1 LARCV
6 GNYRHTGAQSPGTF
20 KNALVKWW
28 GSEAVKKKVRA
39 KMGWQAAS
47 ARTSA
52 ASDIRSTFVD
62 DNGKLWRWI
71 VDDRMRDY
79 GDIDFERRVIRIN
92 HAIHK
97 RERESLIDTL
107 FHEELHRLFP
117 NLGERAICAM
127 TQVLLPTLSAQYRS
141 WLYSRIRRRQ

>member
-1 LARCV
+1 
-6 GNYRHTGAQSPGTF
+6 
-20 KNALVKWW
+20 
-28 GSEAVKKKVRA
+28 VKKKVRA

-47 ARTSA
+47 ARTSF

-117 NLGERAICAM
+117 NLGERSICAM
-127 TQVLLPTLSAQYRS
+127 TQVLLPTLSPQYRA
-141 WLYSRIRRRQ
+141 WLYSRIRRRKYS

>member
-1 LARCV
+1 M
-6 GNYRHTGAQSPGTF
+6 GF
-20 KNALVKWW
+20 
-28 GSEAVKKKVRA
+28 RA
-39 KMGWQAAS
+39 EPHC
-47 ARTSA
+47 TSTVT
-52 ASDIRSTFVD
+52 DIRSTFVD
-62 DNGKLWRWI
+62 DNGKRWRWV
-71 VDDRMRDY
+71 VDNRMRDY

-92 HAIHK
+92 HAMHK
-97 RERESLIDTL
+97 RERELLIDTL